1 MSLNQSIF
9 DFPFMAF
16 ALPIFFSQQN
26 KGKREMENQV
36 LWNRFKIEP
45 NSDTKRQIMSNYT
58 NLVHYVIHN
67 SKFMKLDVIEDKDYF
82 QFGIEGLSEAIDR
95 FDPDYGTK
103 FETYAIQRIRGKII
117 DELRKLQ
124 IKPRVQQTD
133 ENSVVYRNVSLDQN
147 LGNEEGFS
155 LADILPNDDETPD
168 DQFLNAEKIILLKQA
183 IKKLGERDQLLLS
196 LYYYEKLNYMEIAEL
211 LGVTVSRVC
220 QIHSKIIKELK
231 GYLNTAY
238 AA

>member
-1 MSLNQSIF
+1 
-9 DFPFMAF
+9 
-16 ALPIFFSQQN
+16 
-26 KGKREMENQV
+26 MENQV
-36 LWNRFKIEP
+36 LWNSFKIEP

-67 SKFMKLDVIEDKDYF
+67 SKFIKLDVIEDKDYF

-211 LGVTVSRVC
+211 LGITVSRVC

>member
-1 MSLNQSIF
+1 
-9 DFPFMAF
+9 
-16 ALPIFFSQQN
+16 
-26 KGKREMENQV
+26 MENQV

-67 SKFMKLDVIEDKDYF
+67 SKFIKLDVIEDKDYF

-124 IKPRVQQTD
+124 IKPRQQQTD

-155 LADILPNDDETPD
+155 LTDILPHDDETPD

-211 LGVTVSRVC
+211 LGITVSRVC

-231 GYLNTAY
+231 GYLSTAY